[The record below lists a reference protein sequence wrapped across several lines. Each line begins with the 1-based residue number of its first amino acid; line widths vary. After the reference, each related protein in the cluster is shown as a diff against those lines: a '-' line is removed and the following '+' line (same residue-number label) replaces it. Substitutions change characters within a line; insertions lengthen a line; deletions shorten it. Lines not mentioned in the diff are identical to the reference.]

1 MKQFL
6 GLALVIAAL
15 AGSASNA
22 RPLKRTTVKGAEP
35 FAQCFAA
42 AQDRVARPWS
52 YIPKANGGGT
62 FSNLGATG
70 VSHPYFLEV
79 AERGA
84 RLEIRLASGADRSVM
99 RAVDRCI

>member
-1 MKQFL
+1 MKQGL
-6 GLALVIAAL
+6 GLALVSAAL

-35 FAQCFAA
+35 FAA

-70 VSHPYFLEV
+70 VSRPYFLEL

-99 RAVDRCI
+99 RDVDRCI